1 MAMGNA
7 DGQGDLVDS
16 AGTILNPLKKVTSH
30 RRGTYFGAASP
41 ASKGGVT
48 EHSIAERI
56 SSSAVEEQD
65 QKYCVQSFA
74 KGHEK
79 QKRVGRKSFVA
90 TKVKR
95 LMRFRAHRGAVRS
108 LRVIKKPYSILS
120 SGLDESVR
128 VWSFAGREIT
138 VVTRGAAKVR
148 EWLLLKTK
156 TKERIK
162 APRSPPL

>member
-1 MAMGNA
+1 MSCPECIALFVAEAATPGLAITIGNA
-7 DGQGDLVDS
+7 NGEGDLADS
-16 AGTILNPLKKVTSH
+16 TKVLNPLKKVTSH

-74 KGHEK
+74 KGREK
-79 QKRVGRKSFVA
+79 QKREGRKSFVA
-90 TKVKR
+90 MKIKR
-95 LMRFRAHRGAVRS
+95 LVRFRAHRGAVRS

-128 VWSFAGREIT
+128 VSSFAGSEIT

-148 EWLLLKTK
+148 T
-156 TKERIK
+156 
-162 APRSPPL
+162 